1 MVLSPNTHLFAEEI
15 PVEPN
20 FDPALVAALSALGGA
35 LVGAFATA
43 LTTIIAQRAE
53 TRRTKIVQ
61 EAEMR
66 RTTIVQEAETR
77 RHLRDTII
85 REVEAFRVKAENDT
99 ARANQQSEPGDQL
112 VNLTF
117 TDYLVF
123 ALYVED
129 KLHHAKFMDEESLH
143 VFQDALETMFTNLM
157 KYRWKKA
164 QQDRRDVRDFGL
176 RTQH

>member
-1 MVLSPNTHLFAEEI
+1 M
-15 PVEPN
+15 EPN

-61 EAEMR
+61 EAE
-66 RTTIVQEAETR
+66 TR

-85 REVEAFRVKAENDT
+85 REVEAFRVKAENDI
-99 ARANQQSEPGDQL
+99 ARANQQVEPGDHL
-112 VNLTF
+112 PNLTF
-117 TDYLVF
+117 SDYLVF

-129 KLHHAKFMDEESLH
+129 KLHHTKFMDEEGLN
-143 VFQDALETMFTNLM
+143 VFQEDLETMFTNLV

-164 QQDRRDVRDFGL
+164 QEGRQAVRDFLL
-176 RTQH
+176 RTQP

>member
-1 MVLSPNTHLFAEEI
+1 M
-15 PVEPN
+15 EPN

-61 EAEMR
+61 EAE
-66 RTTIVQEAETR
+66 TR

-85 REVEAFRVKAENDT
+85 REVEAFRVKAENDF
-99 ARANQQSEPGDQL
+99 ARANQQAEPGDQL
-112 VNLTF
+112 PNLTF
-117 TDYLVF
+117 SDYLVF

-129 KLHHAKFMDEESLH
+129 KLHHDFSIAGICKEEQCTLYIRQAHYSLRLNRH
-143 VFQDALETMFTNLM
+143 VHQ
-157 KYRWKKA
+157 
-164 QQDRRDVRDFGL
+164 
-176 RTQH
+176 